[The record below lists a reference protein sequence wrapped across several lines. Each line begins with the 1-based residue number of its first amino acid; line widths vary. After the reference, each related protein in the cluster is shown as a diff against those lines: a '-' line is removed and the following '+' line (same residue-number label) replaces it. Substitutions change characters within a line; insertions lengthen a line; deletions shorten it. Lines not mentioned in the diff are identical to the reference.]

1 MLPSKVEINLAQ
13 KTEFDLYTVT
23 NLSVIEIAE
32 YLSIKAQL
40 IAIAKHNLA
49 NRLEEL
55 PVELTH

>member
-1 MLPSKVEINLAQ
+1 
-13 KTEFDLYTVT
+13 LYTVT